1 MLRFFIIFITLMT
14 LVWAVDRQVELE
26 KSVLCP
32 CKKGVLYDH
41 DSRSAEQLKVLISE
55 LVKTPLDM
63 KSFAGLMLTKF
74 DKKKGDCLTSSV
86 QKNLSGDSLTKD
98 QIHTI
103 ISDCY
108 GEDLIMPSNKEGNS
122 IVLYIVILIILFF
135 GFLAVYIFIRQSR
148 IN

>member
-1 MLRFFIIFITLMT
+1 MLRFLIIFIILMP
-14 LVWAVDRQVELE
+14 LVWGVDRQVELE

-86 QKNLSGDSLTKD
+86 QKNLSGDSFP
-98 QIHTI
+98 
-103 ISDCY
+103 C
-108 GEDLIMPSNKEGNS
+108 N
-122 IVLYIVILIILFF
+122 
-135 GFLAVYIFIRQSR
+135 
-148 IN
+148 